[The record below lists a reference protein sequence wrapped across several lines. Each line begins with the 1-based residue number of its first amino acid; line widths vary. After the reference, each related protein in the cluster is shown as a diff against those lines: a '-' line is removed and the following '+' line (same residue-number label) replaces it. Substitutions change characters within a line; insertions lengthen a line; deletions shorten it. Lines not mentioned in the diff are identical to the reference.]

1 MTSTAES
8 QSPALS
14 STKDTNELPPLYHQ
28 TSQYRHWRFSYAQL
42 LNIREASNAGAV
54 ERVKSN
60 YEQELVS
67 QYRQTVKNKM
77 VYVTHKLPT

>member
-1 MTSTAES
+1 MTSTADS

-14 STKDTNELPPLYHQ
+14 STTKDTNDLPPLFHQ

-42 LNIREASNAGAV
+42 LNTREASNAGAV
-54 ERVKSN
+54 ERVKTN

-67 QYRQTVKNKM
+67 QYGQSAKINE
-77 VYVTHKLPT
+77 VYPTH